1 MNSLKS
7 ITPRTQLTA
16 YNPNQEVN
24 FELLHD
30 GEALKANTIYL
41 TGKLSVV
48 GSDKTQNHFYD
59 NYTGISSLFENVNT
73 RCDLYQEVISNYAR
87 LIKMKNVLSM
97 SPDQLSA
104 GLKNSGEMLCHHISK
119 TPTILASASTAPPV
133 PLVASSFSFCHY
145 FNIGLN
151 NMTGDLD
158 SAKSGKINLSFKL
171 ASLQKVFFGTNVAGI
186 TGYSLS
192 DLELHYMT
200 APVGSP
206 SVSIRI
212 VEDTQKLIQ
221 TSNTTIANTFVNPID
236 SVLVSFSTV
245 DSENEA
251 TENTLVCQNPN
262 LAKMSWV
269 YNDMSNQLVSYEIES
284 QEEQMLSGFYV
295 MDSMGCAIDLREKII
310 LATQDATSSTT
321 DKFVVGLKVGQ
332 LMDFSRSGLGLNV
345 RIDDLNEEYYAHFYG
360 FGSKQ
365 LF

>member
-7 ITPRTQLTA
+7 ITPRTQLA
-16 YNPNQEVN
+16 QYSPNQEVN

-30 GEALKANTIYL
+30 GEALKSNTIYL
-41 TGKLSVV
+41 SGKLQVANA
-48 GSDKTQNHFYD
+48 DRTQECFYD
-59 NYTGISSLFENVNT
+59 NYAGIGSLFENVNT
-73 RCDLYQEVISNYAR
+73 RCDLYQEVISNYGR
-87 LIKMKNVLSM
+87 LIKMKNVLST

-104 GLKNSGEMLCHHISK
+104 GLKNSSEMFCHHLSK
-119 TPTILASASTAPPV
+119 TPTILASANSAPN
-133 PLVASSFSFCHY
+133 AFSFAHY

-151 NMTGDLD
+151 QMTGDLD

-171 ASLQKVFFGTNVAGI
+171 VANSKVFFGANSANMTYFL
-186 TGYSLS
+186 T

-200 APVGSP
+200 VPVGSP

-245 DSENEA
+245 TSENIG
-251 TENTLVCQNPN
+251 TQNVLVCQNPT

-284 QEEQMLSGFYV
+284 QEEQVLSGFYV
-295 MDSMGCAIDLREKII
+295 MDSMACGIDLREKLA
-310 LATQDATSSTT
+310 LATQDAVHNET

-345 RIDDLNEEYYAHFYG
+345 RINNLTEQYYAHFYG

>member
-7 ITPRTQLTA
+7 ITPRTQLA
-16 YNPNQEVN
+16 QYAPNQEVN

-30 GEALKANTIYL
+30 GEALKANTLYL
-41 TGKLSVV
+41 TGKLQVA
-48 GSDKTQNHFYD
+48 GANRAQECFYD
-59 NYTGISSLFENVNT
+59 NFAGVAALFENVNT
-73 RCDLYQEVISNYAR
+73 RCDLYQEVISNYGR
-87 LIKMKNVLSM
+87 LIKMKNTLSS
-97 SPDQLSA
+97 SPDQLA
-104 GLKNSGEMLCHHISK
+104 QGLKNSSEMLCHHLSK
-119 TPTILASASTAPPV
+119 TPTILASANSA
-133 PLVASSFSFCHY
+133 ANAFSFAHY

-151 NMTGDLD
+151 QMTGDLD

-171 ASLQKVFFGTNVAGI
+171 VANSKVFFGANSAGL
-186 TGYSLS
+186 TYFLT

-245 DSENEA
+245 NSENTA
-251 TENTLVCQNPN
+251 TQNTLVCQNPT

-284 QEEQMLSGFYV
+284 QEEQVLSGFYV
-295 MDSMGCAIDLREKII
+295 MDSMGSAIDLREKIA
-310 LATQDATSSTT
+310 LATQDAVHNET
-321 DKFVVGLKVGQ
+321 DKFIVGLKVGQ

-345 RIDDLNEEYYAHFYG
+345 RINNLTEQYYAHFYG

>member
-7 ITPRTQLTA
+7 ITPRTQLA
-16 YNPNQEVN
+16 QYGPNQEIN

-30 GEALKANTIYL
+30 GEALKANTLYL
-41 TGKLSVV
+41 TGKLVV
-48 GSDKTQNHFYD
+48 NGAVANAEHFFD
-59 NYTGISSLFENVNT
+59 NYTGIGSFFENVNT
-73 RCDLYQEVISNYAR
+73 RCDLYQEVISNYPR
-87 LIKMKNVLSM
+87 LIKMKNVCNY
-97 SPDQLSA
+97 SPDQLCA
-104 GLKNSGEMLCHHISK
+104 GLKNTSEMLCPHLSK
-119 TPTILASASTAPPV
+119 TPTILASATGAGN
-133 PLVASSFSFCHY
+133 SFSFAHF

-151 NMTGDLD
+151 QMTGDLD

-171 ASLQKVFFGTNVAGI
+171 VASQKAFFGGASAADTY
-186 TGYSLS
+186 TMT

-221 TSNTTIANTFVNPID
+221 TSNTTVANTFVNPID

-245 DSENEA
+245 DSENTA
-251 TENTLVCQNPN
+251 TQNTLVCQNPKIS
-262 LAKMSWV
+262 KMSWV

-284 QEEQMLSGFYV
+284 LEEQMLSGFYV
-295 MDSMGCAIDLREKII
+295 IDSMGCAIDLREKIV
-310 LATQDATSSTT
+310 LATQDAVHSAT

-345 RIDDLNEEYYAHFYG
+345 RIDNLTQQYYAHFYG

>member
-1 MNSLKS
+1 MFYKKNKM
-7 ITPRTQLTA
+7 IK
-16 YNPNQEVN
+16 NIKIKK
-24 FELLHD
+24 EL
-30 GEALKANTIYL
+30 
-41 TGKLSVV
+41 
-48 GSDKTQNHFYD
+48 
-59 NYTGISSLFENVNT
+59 
-73 RCDLYQEVISNYAR
+73 R
-87 LIKMKNVLSM
+87 
-97 SPDQLSA
+97 
-104 GLKNSGEMLCHHISK
+104 
-119 TPTILASASTAPPV
+119 
-133 PLVASSFSFCHY
+133 
-145 FNIGLN
+145 
-151 NMTGDLD
+151 
-158 SAKSGKINLSFKL
+158 
-171 ASLQKVFFGTNVAGI
+171 
-186 TGYSLS
+186 
-192 DLELHYMT
+192 
-200 APVGSP
+200 

-245 DSENEA
+245 DSENNA
-251 TENTLVCQNPN
+251 TQNTLVCQNPN

-295 MDSMGCAIDLREKII
+295 MDSMGCAIDLREKIV

-345 RIDDLNEEYYAHFYG
+345 RINNLSEQYYAHFYG

>member
-7 ITPRTQLTA
+7 IVPRTQLDK
-16 YNPNQEVN
+16 YGPNQEIN

-30 GEALKANTIYL
+30 GEALKANTLYL
-41 TGKLSVV
+41 TGKIQVTNA
-48 GSDKTQNHFYD
+48 DRTQECFYD
-59 NYTGISSLFENVNT
+59 NFAGVASLFENVNT
-73 RCDLYQEVISNYAR
+73 RCDLYQEVISNYGR
-87 LIKMKNVLSM
+87 LIKMKNVLSL
-97 SPDQLSA
+97 SPDQLSV
-104 GLKNSGEMLCHHISK
+104 GLKNSSEMLCHHLSK
-119 TPTILASASTAPPV
+119 TPTILASANSA
-133 PLVASSFSFCHY
+133 ANSFSFAHF

-151 NMTGDLD
+151 QMTGDLD

-171 ASLQKVFFGTNVAGI
+171 VSPQKCFFGANSAGM
-186 TGYSLS
+186 TYSLT

-200 APVGSP
+200 VPTGSP
-206 SVSIRI
+206 SVSIRV

-245 DSENEA
+245 DSETTA
-251 TENTLVCQNPN
+251 TQNTLVCQNPN

-269 YNDMSNQLVSYEIES
+269 YNDMSNMLVSYEIES

-295 MDSMGCAIDLREKII
+295 MDSMGCAIDLREKIL
-310 LATQDATSSTT
+310 LATQDSVHSTT
-321 DKFVVGLKVGQ
+321 DKFILGLKVGQ

-345 RIDDLNEEYYAHFYG
+345 RINDLTQNYYAHFYG
-360 FGSKQ
+360 FGAKQ